1 MKAEDSIKDSKLNV
15 LNFSDKKS
23 QVDAELVQ
31 KVILNNGTVLGVVK
45 GSFHFFITTTER
57 PMPFIQFD
65 THDLSEATAP
75 MRVEVFPTAVAGV
88 AYYAE

>member
-23 QVDAELVQ
+23 QVDAGEVT
-31 KVILNNGTVLGVVK
+31 KILLTNGNWINCIK

-65 THDLSEATAP
+65 TEDVGAGV
-75 MRVEVFPTAVAGV
+75 MRVEMFPTSVAGV